1 MAPFG
6 DYQQH
11 GQLMLQ
17 ESAATSMVDGSLLA
31 VLGSFAIIAI
41 FGGVLAFMVFN
52 NNDDVETLEKEMD
65 KLEKQVNDLSTNNQT
80 PGNVGGSWIV
90 DALGVKNFYF
100 SPHSS
105 IDCVNGTP
113 TKIPA
118 EPVVTGIVNTSDNN
132 HCDQVE
138 LDAGTQE
145 GQIKIV
151 YYKAATHANPGKQI
165 NLSKGSWGG
174 ETWPAALK
182 LGGAST
188 KLIGSNVTFIWLN
201 GKWEILS
208 ENQEAV
214 GAAR

>member
-52 NNDDVETLEKEMD
+52 NNDDVEDLEKEMD

-90 DALGVKNFYF
+90 DALGVKNFNF
-100 SPHSS
+100 SPLSS
-105 IDCVNGTP
+105 VDCVNGAL
-113 TKIPA
+113 TKVPA
-118 EPVVTGIVNTSDNN
+118 EPVVTGINNTGNN
-132 HCDQVE
+132 NNCDQVQ
-138 LDAGTQE
+138 LDAGTRE

-151 YYKAATHANPGKQI
+151 YYKAATHSTPGKQI
-165 NLSKGSWGG
+165 EVQKGSTGG
-174 ETWPAALK
+174 ATWPAALK
-182 LGGAST
+182 LGAAAS
-188 KLIGSNVTFIWLN
+188 LIGANVTFIWLN

-214 GAAR
+214 AAAR